1 MPRRIKNNL
10 VVGETVLTR
19 LKRSGDAETWLLVET
34 SCEANDPELSGVIN
48 DALTLLSA
56 TKDFDGVEV
65 LSTQER

>member
-1 MPRRIKNNL
+1 MPRQIKNNL